1 MTQSDF
7 GARRPFP
14 AAHVLVAFFLTITLA
29 ACGSGDEASAQSDES
44 ELTYKMGEPITDA
57 NLAAIVTSDYGSD
70 TLTSAEFQDR
80 FERIATQVPQL
91 RTDPDQARE
100 LRKNIVEDFVLRHAL
115 FGEADRVGVTADTGA
130 VSLRLA
136 QVKGQF
142 PSEEAYQQALA
153 ADNISEDEL
162 RGNISDMLRQE
173 QMFER
178 FSESVQDPSEQEVTD
193 FRQSRAEQ
201 VRASHILFLVPQGA
215 AQERRDSIRQ
225 VAQAVLDSIRAGADF
240 AEMARRHSDDGTAQM
255 GGDLGFFSRGQMVE
269 PFEEAAYALPDS
281 GQVTSELVET
291 QYGYHIIQQT
301 GRRTA
306 ELMDTTQARQLML
319 RDRQREAI
327 ESEIDNLREKVT
339 VRLNPGVV
347 QAELN
352 S

>member
-1 MTQSDF
+1 
-7 GARRPFP
+7 
-14 AAHVLVAFFLTITLA
+14 
-29 ACGSGDEASAQSDES
+29 
-44 ELTYKMGEPITDA
+44 
-57 NLAAIVTSDYGSD
+57 
-70 TLTSAEFQDR
+70 
-80 FERIATQVPQL
+80 
-91 RTDPDQARE
+91 
-100 LRKNIVEDFVLRHAL
+100 
-115 FGEADRVGVTADTGA
+115 
-130 VSLRLA
+130 LA

>member
-225 VAQAVLDSIRAGADF
+225 VAQAVLDSIRAGAD
-240 AEMARRHSDDGTAQM
+240 
-255 GGDLGFFSRGQMVE
+255 LGSCSRGQMVE
-269 PFEEAAYALPDS
+269 PFEAAAYALPDS

-327 ESEIDNLREKVT
+327 ESEIDNLREK
-339 VRLNPGVV
+339 
-347 QAELN
+347 
-352 S
+352 